1 MTAEKNTY
9 NYAGLECYVTEG
21 FVLLVATVKA
31 TAYVAVAMLA
41 VCI

>member
-1 MTAEKNTY
+1 MQRVII
-9 NYAGLECYVTEG
+9 ECYVTEG

-41 VCI
+41 VCM